1 MADMEIIGFPNNNAL
16 SVLAPKNV
24 LLTLYSENVFRGDEL
39 EIDGATTTPKNG
51 EQMECIN
58 LNANGR
64 NFGDRTSSLK
74 VMHKENYAIG
84 RWVHLENGTT
94 SFTSEIT
101 VGTTKSKQVDTST
114 TTKFA
119 I

>member
-1 MADMEIIGFPNNNAL
+1 MESIGFPNNYAL
-16 SVLAPKNV
+16 SVLVPKNV

-74 VMHKENYAIG
+74 VMHKNAASPAIG
-84 RWVHLENGTT
+84 RWVYLENGTT
-94 SFTSEIT
+94 SYTREMTI
-101 VGTTKSKQVDTST
+101 GTTKFNQVDTSV
-114 TTKFA
+114 TTKYA